1 MLWVAGRRAA
11 APGWGARRVHT
22 SHTSETTRR
31 AGHYEGPSQ
40 DPHTPPPFPKPRG
53 DSTRRRDSSCAGN
66 RTHGEERED
75 GKPLPRQHPTHGKAR
90 EREAGSKQRN
100 AGLAHLRQPGDQ
112 RIGGTVPWGQKGARP
127 TSAQDTQRKA
137 EQARTHNHTHRPR
150 LRTVQ
155 RRLGS
160 PPRAGLTGVH
170 RSNHACKGAGSR
182 VRGMVQATPRAAR
195 RHTAPTTREQGA
207 FVYVCNSRGGHG
219 EHRLTVNGS
228 SKGNLTDLCTQ
239 TEGGWG
245 EGSTG

>member
-1 MLWVAGRRAA
+1 VRDGTGNATTQGGLPHKRRRQGNKGKKVQGARTMA
-11 APGWGARRVHT
+11 NHRMTYQQWLESSGCCGLQDARQQRRGGARAEVTHRTQAKQRGGQVTTKGHRKIHPPPSPSHVGTAPGAETAAVLATEPGGHT
-22 SHTSETTRR
+22 
-31 AGHYEGPSQ
+31 
-40 DPHTPPPFPKPRG
+40 
-53 DSTRRRDSSCAGN
+53 
-66 RTHGEERED
+66 THGEERED

-170 RSNHACKGAGSR
+170 RSKHACKQCMR
-182 VRGMVQATPRAAR
+182 V
-195 RHTAPTTREQGA
+195 
-207 FVYVCNSRGGHG
+207 
-219 EHRLTVNGS
+219 
-228 SKGNLTDLCTQ
+228 K
-239 TEGGWG
+239 
-245 EGSTG
+245 